1 MSEDQVEKL
10 SDGVAESL
18 YRQLLLALHPQL
30 LRLGVENR
38 KLPRSGRS
46 DLGFATGYLLGVCE
60 AIMNHNQI
68 EEMAQDRFMVLVA
81 MAFREVYEEK
91 VSWDLALDS
100 IDAFQA
106 GEPSVVAGIDRAHIE
121 MADVFNGKPWAAA
134 MGFYLY
140 VSGAMEV

>member
-1 MSEDQVEKL
+1 ML

-18 YRQLLLALHPQL
+18 YRQLLLTLHPQL

-46 DLGFATGYLLGVCE
+46 DLGFATGYLLGICE
-60 AIMNHNQI
+60 TIMNHNQI
-68 EEMAQDRFMVLVA
+68 EEMTHDRFMVLVA
-81 MAFREVYEEK
+81 MAFQEVYEEE

-100 IDAFQA
+100 IDALQV
-106 GEPSVVAGIDRAHIE
+106 GNSSVMAGIDRAHIE
-121 MADVFNGKPWAAA
+121 MNAVFNGKPWAAA

-140 VSGAMEV
+140 VSGAMEI